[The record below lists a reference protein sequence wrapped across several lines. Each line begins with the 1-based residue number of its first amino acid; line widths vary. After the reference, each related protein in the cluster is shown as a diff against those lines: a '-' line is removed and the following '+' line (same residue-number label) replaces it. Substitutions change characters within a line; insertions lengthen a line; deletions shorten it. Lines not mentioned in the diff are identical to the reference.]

1 MDSCRPVSGQ
11 RDSPE
16 QPDEQEPTT
25 TARRLEAPH
34 RRVAS
39 APRIVE
45 RLAVLGYRM
54 AGWIVARLPA
64 RPAWTILGWVTQAS
78 YLLWPAKRRW
88 SNQNFGHVLGTSPD
102 DPAVRRLALGA
113 YRSYAR
119 YLVELM
125 RLSSMKPAGAAA
137 LLDPTSLDEVE
148 RLWRSSR
155 GIIFVAC
162 HVGNNEAIA
171 AGCGHRGWPLSG
183 VADDSTFPELF
194 ELLRQERK
202 RWGATVIPWRNLR
215 EVYGVLRRGEMLA
228 LMVDWGYRPDDIPVK
243 LFDTWTTLPAGP
255 ATLAAK
261 TGAIILPVVAR
272 RMPDGR
278 FQASTEEPIRVAS
291 SGPAELQRATQA
303 IADALG
309 RVIGAAPDQWYS
321 FKPMWPATAAE
332 MAVLEARAAQ
342 MVATSGVAETRTVGT
357 R

>member
-1 MDSCRPVSGQ
+1 MNGPH
-11 RDSPE
+11 
-16 QPDEQEPTT
+16 EPGPAAT
-25 TARRLEAPH
+25 RLEAPH

-39 APRIVE
+39 APRMVE
-45 RLAVLGYRM
+45 RMAVLGYRS
-54 AGWIVARLPA
+54 AGWVVARLPA
-64 RPAWTILGWVTQAS
+64 RAAWTVLGWFTQAS

-88 SNQNFGHVLGTSPD
+88 SNRNFGHVLGTSPD

-125 RLSSMKPAGAAA
+125 QLSSMTPAGAAA
-137 LLDPTSLDEVE
+137 MLDPSSLDEVE
-148 RLWRSSR
+148 RLWRTSK
-155 GIIFVAC
+155 GVVFVAC
-162 HVGNNEAIA
+162 HIGNNDAIA

-194 ELLRQERK
+194 ELLRQERA

-243 LFDTWTTLPAGP
+243 LFDAWTTLPAGP
-255 ATLAAK
+255 ATLAAR

-278 FQASTEEPIRVAS
+278 FQASTEEPIRVTS
-291 SGPAELQRATQA
+291 SSPAELQRATQA
-303 IADALG
+303 IADALS
-309 RVIGAAPDQWYS
+309 RVIGAAPEQWYS

-332 MAVLEARAAQ
+332 MAALEARAGRLA
-342 MVATSGVAETRTVGT
+342 ASETP
-357 R
+357 